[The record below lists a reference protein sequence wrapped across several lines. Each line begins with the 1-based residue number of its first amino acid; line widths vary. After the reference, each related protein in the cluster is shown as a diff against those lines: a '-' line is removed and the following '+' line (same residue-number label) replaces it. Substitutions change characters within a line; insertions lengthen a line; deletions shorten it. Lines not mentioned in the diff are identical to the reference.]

1 LSRTQ
6 EIIYSCTVNG
16 FLESS
21 TMLFLMISKHS
32 PESCP
37 FNNEKVKKLNV
48 AAMAKSDQINKKYG
62 IKTVGEW
69 VSMPEHLMVAVYDAP
84 SLEAL
89 MKVSRE
95 PELMSVLM
103 YSTTE
108 IHPVMTLE
116 EGMKS
121 LK

>member
-1 LSRTQ
+1 
-6 EIIYSCTVNG
+6 
-16 FLESS
+16 
-21 TMLFLMISKHS
+21 MLFLMISKHS

-37 FNNEKVKKLNV
+37 FNNEKVKKITA

-84 SLEAL
+84 SMEVL
-89 MKVSRE
+89 MKVAME
-95 PELMSVLM
+95 PEMMSLLM

-108 IHPVMTLE
+108 VHPVMT
-116 EGMKS
+116 MKES
-121 LK
+121 MKFLK

>member
-1 LSRTQ
+1 
-6 EIIYSCTVNG
+6 
-16 FLESS
+16 
-21 TMLFLMISKHS
+21 MLFLMISKHS
-32 PESCP
+32 SESCP
-37 FNNEKVKKLNV
+37 FNNEKVKKLTA
-48 AAMAKSDQINKKYG
+48 AAMAKSDKINKKYR

-89 MKVSRE
+89 MKVSME

-108 IHPVMTLE
+108 IHPVITME
-116 EGMKS
+116 EAMKF

>member
-1 LSRTQ
+1 
-6 EIIYSCTVNG
+6 
-16 FLESS
+16 
-21 TMLFLMISKHS
+21 MLFLMISKHS

-37 FNNEKVKKLNV
+37 FNNEKVKKITADV
-48 AAMAKSDQINKKYG
+48 MAKSDQINKKYG

-89 MKVSRE
+89 MKVSMD
-95 PELMSVLM
+95 PDLMKLLM

-108 IHPVMTLE
+108 IHPVLTAE
-116 EGMKS
+116 ESMKL

>member
-1 LSRTQ
+1 
-6 EIIYSCTVNG
+6 
-16 FLESS
+16 
-21 TMLFLMISKHS
+21 MLFLMISKHS

-37 FNNEKVKKLNV
+37 YINEKVKKLT
-48 AAMAKSDQINKKYG
+48 ADGMAKADQMSKKYG
-62 IKTVGEW
+62 VKTVGMW
-69 VSMPEHLMVAVYDAP
+69 VSMPEHLTVAVYDAP

-89 MKVSRE
+89 MKVAME

-108 IHPVMTLE
+108 IHPMMTIE
-116 EGMKS
+116 ESMKS